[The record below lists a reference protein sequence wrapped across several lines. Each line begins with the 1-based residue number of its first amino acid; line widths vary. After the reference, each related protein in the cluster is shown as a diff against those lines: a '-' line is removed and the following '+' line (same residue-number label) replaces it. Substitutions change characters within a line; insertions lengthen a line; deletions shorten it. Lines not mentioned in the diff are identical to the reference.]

1 MNTTFKMT
9 ILAGLLLAG
18 PALANESA
26 AITREDQLPIL
37 KQEPQD
43 ATVSERVT
51 SRLTHSHYRQFDLDN
66 AFSAKIFDRYLNMLD
81 YSHNVLLAS
90 DVASYANKKTT
101 LGDELRGG
109 QLTVFY
115 DLYNLAQRRR
125 FERYQYALSVLKR
138 PMNFNGNDTIDVD
151 RSKAPWPKSAA
162 ELNALWD
169 AKVKYD
175 ELSLKLAGKDE
186 KEIRDI
192 LTKRYQFAIRR
203 LTQSNSEDVF
213 QLAMNSFAH
222 EIDPHTNYLS
232 PRNTEQFN
240 TEMSL
245 SLEGIGA
252 VLQMDEDYTVINS
265 MVAGGPAA
273 RSKMLNVGDRIVGV
287 GQPGKP
293 MVDVIGWRLDDVVAQ
308 IKGPKGSKVR
318 LEILPS
324 GKGTKT
330 RTVTLTRE
338 KIRLEDR
345 AVKMSVKNVGK
356 EKVGVLDIPGFYV
369 GLTEDV
375 KTQLQK
381 LEKQKVDSIVID
393 LRTNGGGALN
403 EAVSLS
409 GLFIPSGPVVQVRD
423 NNGKVREDSDNDG
436 IVYYKGP
443 LVVLVD
449 RFSASASEIFA
460 AAMQDYGRALIV
472 GEPTFGKGTVQ
483 QYRSLNRIYDQM
495 LRPEWPTLGT
505 ITYTIQKFYRINGGS
520 TQRKGVTPDLMM
532 PTGVEAVET
541 GEKFEDN
548 ALPWDSIKPA
558 TYSKMGDVKAYAPE
572 LKKMHDER
580 IDKDREFQY
589 IIKDIARFN
598 AMKDKRNHISLN
610 YAQREKENHEEDA
623 LRLERINARY
633 AEEGKKPLKSLD
645 DLPKDYKEPDPYLDE
660 TVRIANDLAQLEA
673 SQKPGTPA
681 ATK

>member
-1 MNTTFKMT
+1 MNTLFKST
-9 ILAGLLLAG
+9 IIAGLLMAG
-18 PALANESA
+18 NVFA
-26 AITREDQLPIL
+26 ADNITRADQIPQLH
-37 KQEPQD
+37 QEAQH

-51 SRLTHSHYRQFDLDN
+51 SRFTRSHYRQFDLDQT
-66 AFSAKIFDRYLNMLD
+66 FSAKIFDRYLNLLD
-81 YSHNVLLAS
+81 YSHNVLMAS
-90 DVASYANKKTT
+90 DVDQFAAKKTT
-101 LGDELRGG
+101 LGDEFKTG
-109 QLTVFY
+109 QLNVFY
-115 DLYNLAQRRR
+115 DLYNLTQKRR
-125 FERYQYALSVLKR
+125 FERYQYALSVLNK
-138 PMNFNGNDTIDVD
+138 PMNFTGNDTIDID
-151 RSKAPWPKSAA
+151 RKNAPWPKNSD

-175 ELSLKLAGKDE
+175 ELSLKLTGKDE
-186 KEIRDI
+186 KEIREV

-203 LTQSNSEDVF
+203 LAQSNSEDVF
-213 QLAMNSFAH
+213 QLAMTAFAH

-252 VLQMDEDYTVINS
+252 VLQMDDDYTVINS

-273 RSKMLNVGDRIVGV
+273 KSKAITVGDRIVGV

-293 MVDVIGWRLDDVVAQ
+293 VVDVIGWRLDDVVAQ

-318 LEILPS
+318 LEILPA

-330 RTVTLTRE
+330 RTITLTRE

-345 AVKMSVKNVGK
+345 AVKMTVHNVGK

-369 GLTEDV
+369 GLTDDV
-375 KTQLQK
+375 KVQLQK
-381 LEKQKVDSIVID
+381 LQKQNVDSIVID
-393 LRTNGGGALN
+393 LRTNGGGALT

-409 GLFIPSGPVVQVRD
+409 GLFIPGGPVVQVRD
-423 NNGKVREDSDNDG
+423 NIGKIREDSDTDG
-436 IVYYKGP
+436 VTYYKGP

-495 LRPEWPTLGT
+495 LRPEWPALGSVQ
-505 ITYTIQKFYRINGGS
+505 YTIQKFYRINGGS
-520 TQRKGVTPDLMM
+520 TQREGVTPDLLM

-548 ALPWDSIKPA
+548 ALPWDSISAA
-558 TYSKMGDVKAYAPE
+558 TYTKSGEMKSLEPQLIKEHQD
-572 LKKMHDER
+572 R
-580 IDKDREFQY
+580 IAKDAEFQY

-598 AMKDKRNHISLN
+598 ATKDKRNIISLN
-610 YAQREKENHEEDA
+610 LAEREKENREDDA
-623 LRLERINARY
+623 LRLERVNARLK
-633 AEEGKKPLKSLD
+633 ADGKKPLVKLD

-660 TVRIANDLAQLEA
+660 TVKIANDLAQLEKQQPA
-673 SQKPGTPA
+673 ATPA
-681 ATK
+681 AVK

>member
-1 MNTTFKMT
+1 MNTLFKST
-9 ILAGLLLAG
+9 IIAGLFIAG
-18 PALANESA
+18 NVFA
-26 AITREDQLPIL
+26 ADNITRADQIPQLH
-37 KQEPQD
+37 QEAQH

-51 SRLTHSHYRQFDLDN
+51 SRFTRSHYRQFDLDKD
-66 AFSAKIFDRYLNMLD
+66 FSVKIFERYLNLLD
-81 YSHNVLLAS
+81 YSHNVLLES
-90 DVASYANKKTT
+90 DITQYADKKTT
-101 LGDELRGG
+101 LGDELKTG
-109 QLTVFY
+109 QLSAFY
-115 DLYNLAQRRR
+115 DLYNLAQKRR
-125 FERYQYALSVLKR
+125 FERYQYALSVLNK
-138 PMNFNGNDTIDVD
+138 PMVFTGNDTIDID
-151 RSKAPWPKSAA
+151 RSKAPWPKSTV

-186 KEIRDI
+186 KEIREV
-192 LTKRYQFAIRR
+192 LTKRYQFAVRR
-203 LTQSNSEDVF
+203 LAQSNSEDVF
-213 QLAMNSFAH
+213 QLAMTAFAH

-252 VLQMDEDYTVINS
+252 VLQMDDDYTVINS

-273 RSKMLNVGDRIVGV
+273 KSKTITVGDRIVGV

-293 MVDVIGWRLDDVVAQ
+293 VVDVIGWRLDDVVAQ

-318 LEILPS
+318 LEILPA

-345 AVKMSVKNVGK
+345 AVKMTVHNVGK
-356 EKVGVLDIPGFYV
+356 QKVGVLDIPGFYV
-369 GLTEDV
+369 GLTDDV
-375 KTQLQK
+375 KVQLQK
-381 LEKQKVDSIVID
+381 LQKQNVDSIVID
-393 LRTNGGGALN
+393 LRTNGGGALT

-409 GLFIPSGPVVQVRD
+409 GLFIPGGPVVQVRD
-423 NNGKVREDSDNDG
+423 NNGKIRQDSDNDG
-436 IVYYKGP
+436 VTYYKGA

-495 LRPEWPTLGT
+495 LRPEWPALGSVQ
-505 ITYTIQKFYRINGGS
+505 YTIQKFYRINGGS
-520 TQRKGVTPDLMM
+520 TQRKGVTPDLLM

-548 ALPWDSIKPA
+548 ALPWDSVKAA
-558 TYSKMGDVKAYAPE
+558 TYVKMGD
-572 LKKMHDER
+572 LKPLEPKLIQEHQDR
-580 IDKDREFQY
+580 IAKDAEFQY

-598 AMKDKRNHISLN
+598 ANKEKRNIISLN
-610 YAQREKENHEEDA
+610 LAEREKENREDDA
-623 LRLERINARY
+623 LRLERINARLK
-633 AEEGKKPLKSLD
+633 AEGKKALVKLD

-660 TVRIANDLAQLEA
+660 TVKIAEDLAQLEKQQPPA
-673 SQKPGTPA
+673 TPA
-681 ATK
+681 AAK

>member
-1 MNTTFKMT
+1 MNNIFRMT
-9 ILAGLLLAG
+9 MIAGLLLAG
-18 PALANESA
+18 HAFA
-26 AITREDQLPIL
+26 AENITRADQIPQLH
-37 KQEPQD
+37 QEPQH

-51 SRLTHSHYRQFDLDN
+51 SRFTRSHYRQFDLDKD
-66 AFSAKIFDRYLNMLD
+66 FSAKIFDRYLNMLD

-90 DVASYANKKTT
+90 DVAQYADKKTT
-101 LGDELRGG
+101 LGDELRSG
-109 QLTVFY
+109 QLPVFY
-115 DLYNLAQRRR
+115 DLYNLAQKRR
-125 FERYQYALSVLKR
+125 FERYQYALSVLSK
-138 PMNFNGNDTIDVD
+138 PMNFNGNDTIDID
-151 RSKAPWPKSAA
+151 RSKAPWPKSTA

-175 ELSLKLAGKDE
+175 ELSLKLTGKSE
-186 KEIRDI
+186 SEIRDI
-192 LTKRYQFAIRR
+192 LSKRYNFAIRR
-203 LTQSNSEDVF
+203 LAQSNSEDVF
-213 QLAMNSFAH
+213 QLAMNAFAH

-252 VLQMDEDYTVINS
+252 VLQMDDDYTVINS

-273 RSKMLNVGDRIVGV
+273 KSKTINVGDRIVGV

-293 MVDVIGWRLDDVVAQ
+293 MEDVIGWRLDDVVAK

-318 LEILPS
+318 LEILPA

-330 RTVTLTRE
+330 RVVTLTRE

-345 AVKMSVKNVGK
+345 AVKMSVHNVGK
-356 EKVGVLDIPGFYV
+356 QKVGVLDIPGFYV
-369 GLTEDV
+369 GLTDDV
-375 KTQLQK
+375 KVQLQK
-381 LEKQKVDSIVID
+381 LQKQNVDSIVID
-393 LRTNGGGALN
+393 LRTNGGGALT

-423 NNGKVREDSDNDG
+423 NNGRVREDSDNDG

-495 LRPEWPTLGT
+495 LRPDWPALGSVQ
-505 ITYTIQKFYRINGGS
+505 YTIQKFYRINGGS
-520 TQRKGVTPDLMM
+520 TQRKGVTPEILM

-548 ALPWDSIKPA
+548 ALPWDSINAASYVK
-558 TYSKMGDVKAYAPE
+558 TGDVKPLVPQLTKDHQA
-572 LKKMHDER
+572 R
-580 IDKDREFQY
+580 IANDPEFQY
-589 IIKDIARFN
+589 IIKDIQRFD
-598 AMKDKRNHISLN
+598 AMKDKRNIVSLN
-610 YAQREKENHEEDA
+610 LAQREKENHEEDA

-633 AEEGKKPLKSLD
+633 KAEGKKPLASLD

-660 TVRIANDLAQLEA
+660 TVQIANDLAQQEKA
-673 SQKPGTPA
+673 QPAEKPA
-681 ATK
+681 ASK

>member
-1 MNTTFKMT
+1 MNNFFRTTVIAGLF
-9 ILAGLLLAG
+9 LAG
-18 PALANESA
+18 NVFA
-26 AITREDQLPIL
+26 ADTITRADQIPQLH
-37 KQEPQD
+37 QEPQH

-51 SRLTHSHYRQFDLDN
+51 SRFTRSHYRQFDLDQ
-66 AFSAKIFDRYLNMLD
+66 AFSEKIFARYLNLLD
-81 YSHNVLLAS
+81 YNHNVLLAS
-90 DVASYANKKTT
+90 DVDQYAGKKTT
-101 LGDELRGG
+101 LGDELKSGK
-109 QLTVFY
+109 LDVFY
-115 DLYNLAQRRR
+115 DLYNLAQQRR
-125 FERYQYALSVLKR
+125 FERYQYALTVLNR
-138 PMNFNGNDTIDVD
+138 PMSFTGNDTIDID
-151 RSKAPWPKSAA
+151 RSKSPWPKSTA
-162 ELNALWD
+162 ELNQLWD

-175 ELSLKLAGKDE
+175 ELSLKLAGKNE
-186 KEIRDI
+186 KEIRDV

-203 LTQSNSEDVF
+203 LAQSNSEDVF
-213 QLAMNSFAH
+213 QLAMTAFAR
-222 EIDPHTNYLS
+222 EIDPHTSYLS
-232 PRNTEQFN
+232 PRNTDQFN

-252 VLQMDEDYTVINS
+252 VLQMDDDYTVINS

-273 RSKMLNVGDRIVGV
+273 KSKSITVGDRIVGV

-293 MVDVIGWRLDDVVAQ
+293 VVDVIGWRLDDVVAQ

-318 LEILPS
+318 LEILPA

-345 AVKMSVKNVGK
+345 AVKMSVHNVGK

-369 GLTEDV
+369 GLTDDV
-375 KTQLQK
+375 KVQLQK
-381 LEKQKVDSIVID
+381 LQKQNVDSVVID
-393 LRTNGGGALN
+393 LRTNGGGALT

-495 LRPEWPTLGT
+495 LRPEWPALGS
-505 ITYTIQKFYRINGGS
+505 ITYTIQKFYRVNGGS
-520 TQRKGVTPDLMM
+520 TQRKGVTPDLLM

-548 ALPWDSIKPA
+548 ALPWDSINAA
-558 TYSKMGDVKAYAPE
+558 TYSKTGD
-572 LKKMHDER
+572 LKPLEPQLIKMHQDR
-580 IDKDREFQY
+580 IARDTEFQY

-598 AMKDKRNHISLN
+598 ANKDKRNIISLN
-610 YAQREKENHEEDA
+610 LAEREKENHEDDA
-623 LRLERINARY
+623 LRLERINARMQR
-633 AEEGKKPLKSLD
+633 EGKKPLAKLD

-660 TVRIANDLAQLEA
+660 TVNIANDLAQLEKTQA
-673 SQKPGTPA
+673 PPA
-681 ATK
+681 AAK

>member
-1 MNTTFKMT
+1 MNTLFKST
-9 ILAGLLLAG
+9 IIAGLLFAG
-18 PALANESA
+18 NLYA
-26 AITREDQLPIL
+26 ADNITRADQIPQLH
-37 KQEPQD
+37 QEAQH

-51 SRLTHSHYRQFDLDN
+51 SRFTRSHYRQFDLDKD
-66 AFSAKIFDRYLNMLD
+66 FSAKIFDRYLNLLD

-90 DVASYANKKTT
+90 DIAQYADKKTT
-101 LGDELRGG
+101 LGEELKTG
-109 QLTVFY
+109 QLSVFY
-115 DLYNLAQRRR
+115 DLYNLTQKRR
-125 FERYQYALSVLKR
+125 FERYQYALSVLNK
-138 PMNFNGNDTIDVD
+138 PMNFTGNDTIDID
-151 RSKAPWPKSAA
+151 RSKAAWPKTTD

-175 ELSLKLAGKDE
+175 ELSLKLTGKDD
-186 KEIRDI
+186 KEIREV
-192 LTKRYQFAIRR
+192 LTKRYQFAERR
-203 LTQSNSEDVF
+203 LAQSNSEDVF
-213 QLAMNSFAH
+213 QLAMTAFAH

-252 VLQMDEDYTVINS
+252 VLQMDDDYTVINS

-273 RSKMLNVGDRIVGV
+273 KSKAITVGDRIVGV

-293 MVDVIGWRLDDVVAQ
+293 IVDVIGWRLDDVVAQ

-318 LEILPS
+318 LEVLPA

-330 RTVTLTRE
+330 RIITLTRE

-345 AVKMSVKNVGK
+345 AVKMSVHNVGK

-369 GLTEDV
+369 GLTDDV
-375 KTQLQK
+375 KVQLQK
-381 LEKQKVDSIVID
+381 LQKQNVDSIVID
-393 LRTNGGGALN
+393 LRTNGGGALT

-409 GLFIPSGPVVQVRD
+409 GLFIPGGPVVQVRD

-436 IVYYKGP
+436 ITYYKGP

-495 LRPEWPTLGT
+495 LRPEWPALGSVQ
-505 ITYTIQKFYRINGGS
+505 YTIQKFYRINGGS
-520 TQRKGVTPDLMM
+520 TQRKGVTPDLLM
-532 PTGVEAVET
+532 PTGVEAIET

-548 ALPWDSIKPA
+548 ALPWDSVNAA
-558 TYSKMGDVKAYAPE
+558 TYTKIGD
-572 LKKMHDER
+572 LKPLEPQLLKDHQDR
-580 IDKDREFQY
+580 IAKDAEFQY

-598 AMKDKRNHISLN
+598 ANKDKRNIISLN
-610 YAQREKENHEEDA
+610 LAEREKENREDDA
-623 LRLERINARY
+623 LRLERINARLK
-633 AEEGKKPLKSLD
+633 AEGKKPLAKLD

-660 TVRIANDLAQLEA
+660 TVKIANDLAQLEKQQPA
-673 SQKPGTPA
+673 VTPA
-681 ATK
+681 AVN